1 MTKVHVTIDGH
12 EFEVDVRREGSTG
25 GHFTVTVGDR
35 ARSVYVPD
43 AADLAG
49 LEWMV
54 IDNRPYEV
62 TFDPELTR
70 MRSFSGLHH
79 IAVRD
84 REAAV
89 SRPASGDGRIKAPI
103 PGLIGQILVQ
113 PGQAVEAGQPVLV
126 LEAMKME
133 NEIRAT
139 RAGTV
144 QKITVQIGQSV
155 VLGELLAEIE

>member
-1 MTKVHVTIDGH
+1 MTKVHVTIDGQ
-12 EFEVDVRREGSTG
+12 EFEMDVLREGPTG
-25 GHFTVTVGDR
+25 GRFTVTVGDR
-35 ARSVYVPD
+35 VIPIFVPEVGD
-43 AADLAG
+43 PAG
-49 LEWMV
+49 PEWMV

-62 TFDPELTR
+62 TFDAELTR
-70 MRSFSGLHH
+70 LRSFSGLHH

-84 REAAV
+84 QNATV
-89 SRPASGDGRIKAPI
+89 SRPVSGDGRIKAPI
-103 PGLIGQILVQ
+103 PGLIPRIL
-113 PGQAVEAGQPVLV
+113 VEAGQTVEVGQPILI

-144 QKITVQIGQSV
+144 RKVIVKIGQTV

>member
-1 MTKVHVTIDGH
+1 MTKVLVTIDGQ
-12 EFEVDVRREGSTG
+12 EFDVDVQRDGTTG
-25 GHFTVTVGDR
+25 GHFTVTVGDQTLPIF
-35 ARSVYVPD
+35 VPD
-43 AADLAG
+43 VSDLAG

-79 IAVRD
+79 IGVRD
-84 REAAV
+84 LNAPV

-103 PGLIGQILVQ
+103 PGLIGQILVR
-113 PGQAVEAGQPVLV
+113 PGQVVEAGQPIVV

-133 NEIRAT
+133 NEIRAS

-144 QKITVQIGQSV
+144 QQISVHIGQTV
-155 VLGELLAEIE
+155 MLGELLVEIE

>member
-1 MTKVHVTIDGH
+1 MTKVHVTIDGQ
-12 EFEVDVRREGSTG
+12 EYDVDVQRDGTTG

-35 ARSVYVPD
+35 TLPIYVPD
-43 AADLAG
+43 VSDLTG

-79 IAVRD
+79 VAARD
-84 REAAV
+84 TNASV

-103 PGLIGQILVQ
+103 PGLIGRILVT
-113 PGQAVEAGQPVLV
+113 PGQTVEAGQPIVV

-133 NEIRAT
+133 NEIRAS

-144 QKITVQIGQSV
+144 RKISVQIGQTV
-155 VLGELLAEIE
+155 VLGEMLVEIE

>member
-1 MTKVHVTIDGH
+1 MTKVHVTIDGQ
-12 EFEVDVRREGSTG
+12 EFEADVQREGAAG
-25 GHFTVTVGDR
+25 GQFTVTVGGQTL
-35 ARSVYVPD
+35 SIFVPD
-43 AADLAG
+43 VLDPAG
-49 LEWMV
+49 PEWMV

-62 TFDPELTR
+62 TFDAELTR
-70 MRSFSGLHH
+70 MRSYSGLHH

-84 REAAV
+84 QNAPV
-89 SRPASGDGRIKAPI
+89 SRPVSGDGRIKAPI

-113 PGQAVEAGQPVLV
+113 PGQAVEAGQPVLI

-144 QKITVQIGQSV
+144 QSISVQLGQTV